1 MIELT
6 FVSTEKMAAV
16 LELGD
21 RAASSMLEELGS
33 GYTKDKTEDKTE
45 DNAEDGE
52 SDEES
57 LNGWP
62 TWTVYGVGSGIV
74 AGRFCFCLDDNLFMS
89 LPSERGI
96 VRAINKAVNRL
107 NVEAR
112 ELNLRVHI

>member
-1 MIELT
+1 MVELT
-6 FVSTEKMAAV
+6 FVSTDIMAAV

-33 GYTKDKTEDKTE
+33 GYTKDKTEDK
-45 DNAEDGE
+45 AEDGE

-62 TWTVYGVGSGIV
+62 TWTVYGVGSDIV

-89 LPSERGI
+89 LPSERGV
-96 VRAINKAVNRL
+96 VRAINKAVYRL
-107 NVEAR
+107 NVETR
-112 ELNLRVHI
+112 DLNLRVHI